1 MKFGLKNLDSPVLIF
16 QMEKL
21 DQEYKRA
28 NDKLKRRTLEA
39 NKLEEELAQ
48 LRSPRI
54 SKENQQRRHRP
65 SRPEDVRSP
74 TGSGRGARAT
84 PFEMP
89 SSESAKNGSSRGGSN
104 RGDRSLSPS
113 GSRRGGNLF
122 QERTDQRGVGY
133 AIKRF
138 FM

>member
-1 MKFGLKNLDSPVLIF
+1 
-16 QMEKL
+16 MEKL
-21 DQEYKRA
+21 YQEYKRA
-28 NDKLKRRTLEA
+28 HDKLERRTLEA

-48 LRSPRI
+48 LRRI
-54 SKENQQRRHRP
+54 SKKNQQRRHRP

-74 TGSGRGARAT
+74 TGSGRGARPN
-84 PFEMP
+84 PFEMRSP
-89 SSESAKNGSSRGGSN
+89 ESAKSGNGRGGSD